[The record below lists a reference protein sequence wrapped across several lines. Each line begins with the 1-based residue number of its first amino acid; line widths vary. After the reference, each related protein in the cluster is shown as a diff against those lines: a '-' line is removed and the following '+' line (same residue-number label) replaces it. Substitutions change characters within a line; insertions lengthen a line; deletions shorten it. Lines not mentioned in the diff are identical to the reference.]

1 MMIKLKNIFKNKL
14 SEESI
19 PTKSAGIP
27 TPEELEAT
35 TAGIEE
41 LGQAMKDAGQAM
53 KDSGLTNES
62 DLAEAELVNHMYDY
76 RGGVEY
82 ILRDPS
88 QAEEVIQAIAQWTE
102 RKGFTIITKN
112 ISKSGRVGY
121 FHFRLGQ
128 DPERDAQRIQ
138 GYFSSKIE
146 IAKYRFKVR
155 ETRRRPQ
162 RRAPRA
168 PQPEI

>member
-1 MMIKLKNIFKNKL
+1 MIKLKNIFKNKL
-14 SEESI
+14 SEETSKTVSDI
-19 PTKSAGIP
+19 EILADPTKTAEVKKNAEEVAAALGKVQAAMIP
-27 TPEELEAT
+27 
-35 TAGIEE
+35 
-41 LGQAMKDAGQAM
+41 
-53 KDSGLTNES
+53 ES

-82 ILRDPS
+82 VLRDAS
-88 QAEEVIQAIAQWTE
+88 QAEEVIQSITQWTE

-155 ETRRRPQ
+155 ETHRRPQ

-168 PQPEI
+168 PNQKFN

>member
-1 MMIKLKNIFKNKL
+1 MIKLKNIFKKTLNEQSTPVKT
-14 SEESI
+14 S
-19 PTKSAGIP
+19 GIP

-35 TAGIEE
+35 TAGVEK
-41 LGQAMKDAGQAM
+41 LGQAMKDAG
-53 KDSGLTNES
+53 LTNEAEL
-62 DLAEAELVNHMYDY
+62 DEAELVNHMYDY

-82 ILRDPS
+82 VLRDPS
-88 QAEEVIQAIAQWTE
+88 QAQEVAESITRWTE
-102 RKGFTIITKN
+102 RKGFTIITQN

-146 IAKYRFKVR
+146 ISKYRFKVR
-155 ETRRRPQ
+155 ESK
-162 RRAPRA
+162 RRAPRRA
-168 PQPEI
+168 PRNPNPQI